1 MKQTEKIKQLI
12 TSSML
17 AALCCVA
24 TMIVQI
30 PSPTQGYL
38 HLGDAVV
45 LLSGWLLGPLWGTL
59 AAGLGS
65 MLADIFSGY
74 IIYAPATFLI
84 KALVAAIG
92 WLLFRILCKVMPRL
106 TFLALVLSG
115 ILAEIFMVV
124 GYFAFEALFI
134 GYGWG
139 AIAGVPLNMIQ
150 GTFGVIVGSALM
162 HLLEKIHL
170 RVHWEYHSK

>member
-1 MKQTEKIKQLI
+1 MKHTVRIKKIAAA
-12 TSSML
+12 SML

-45 LLSGWLLGPLWGTL
+45 LLSGWLLGPFWGAI

-74 IIYAPATFLI
+74 ALYAPATFLI
-84 KALVAAIG
+84 KASVAAMG
-92 WLLFRILCKVMPRL
+92 WLLFHI
-106 TFLALVLSG
+106 LSG
-115 ILAEIFMVV
+115 IMEKHPLISLALSSVLAEFLMVL
-124 GYFAFEALFI
+124 GYFVFEALFV

-139 AIAGVPLNMIQ
+139 AVVGVPANVIQ
-150 GTFGVIVGSALM
+150 ALFGVIVGTVLM
-162 HLLEKIHL
+162 YMLERIHIRQRFL
-170 RVHWEYHSK
+170 S

>member
-1 MKQTEKIKQLI
+1 MKNSRIKHLVL
-12 TSSML
+12 SSIFAAMVCL
-17 AALCCVA
+17 ATAVFSFPLPGNGFA
-24 TMIVQI
+24 N
-30 PSPTQGYL
+30 
-38 HLGDAVV
+38 LGDCFVILCGGIIGSWWGFAAAAV
-45 LLSGWLLGPLWGTL
+45 G
-59 AAGLGS
+59 AA
-65 MLADIFSGY
+65 LADILLGY
-74 IIYAPATFLI
+74 AIYAPATFLI
-84 KALVAAIG
+84 KASVAVIG
-92 WLLFRILCKVMPRL
+92 WLLFRILCKVMPKL
-106 TFLALVLSG
+106 TILALVMSG
-115 ILAEIFMVV
+115 ILAEIFMVG